1 MNANAGIEG
10 KTELAGFLLVGVGGG
25 RDGDGHVG
33 ELGLIRKD
41 RGSGERG
48 SGRDRGAAILNVGEN
63 PDGAIGGGAFRR
75 SRRLGARCGGGWVG
89 RGGVG
94 TVEGRRYVG
103 RAGDRGG
110 DGLRFGRHHDR
121 HGARHV
127 DNHLVGSA
135 LAAAPADPQA
145 GKRRCQ
151 QDVSRTLMPLHTHCL
166 PRICVVSRRPIPQS
180 FPKST
185 IILTP

>member
-63 PDGAIGGGAFRR
+63 PDGAIGGSACLR
-75 SRRLGARCGGGWVG
+75 SRKLWGPCGGGWG
-89 RGGVG
+89 WGGGGGVG
-94 TVEGRRYVG
+94 GGRLHYKTDSV
-103 RAGDRGG
+103 RGG
-110 DGLRFGRHHDR
+110 G
-121 HGARHV
+121 
-127 DNHLVGSA
+127 
-135 LAAAPADPQA
+135 
-145 GKRRCQ
+145 
-151 QDVSRTLMPLHTHCL
+151 
-166 PRICVVSRRPIPQS
+166 
-180 FPKST
+180 
-185 IILTP
+185 

>member
-48 SGRDRGAAILNVGEN
+48 SGRDRGAAILNVGEH
-63 PDGAIGGGAFRR
+63 PDGAIGGSAFDRK
-75 SRRLGARCGGGWVG
+75 RRLGGRGGGGWGG

-94 TVEGRRYVG
+94 AES
-103 RAGDRGG
+103 GDRET
-110 DGLRFGRHHDR
+110 
-121 HGARHV
+121 
-127 DNHLVGSA
+127 
-135 LAAAPADPQA
+135 
-145 GKRRCQ
+145 C
-151 QDVSRTLMPLHTHCL
+151 
-166 PRICVVSRRPIPQS
+166 
-180 FPKST
+180 
-185 IILTP
+185 